1 MNRSDPNAYR
11 ERGGSVVQDA
21 VSGKMSLS
29 KTHFDNFHTYGCW
42 WSPSSS
48 PGAKDGFIRFYMDG
62 VPWYEVQELVLQV
75 RGGGGGLGSV
85 CASCGKCGI
94 GVERK
99 CDCRLQSMWTAGG
112 TGCCWVAGGSVGCV
126 GKV

>member
-1 MNRSDPNAYR
+1 MTTLLPWYHFLFRSPDVPGEWCAVNRSDPNAYR

-48 PGAKDGFIRFYMDG
+48 PGAKDGFIRFYMDD
-62 VPWYEVQELVLQV
+62 VPWYEIGELVLQV
-75 RGGGGGLGSV
+75 RRCEQVWAGVGRR
-85 CASCGKCGI
+85 AS
-94 GVERK
+94 
-99 CDCRLQSMWTAGG
+99 
-112 TGCCWVAGGSVGCV
+112 GCQGDSINGFANL
-126 GKV
+126 